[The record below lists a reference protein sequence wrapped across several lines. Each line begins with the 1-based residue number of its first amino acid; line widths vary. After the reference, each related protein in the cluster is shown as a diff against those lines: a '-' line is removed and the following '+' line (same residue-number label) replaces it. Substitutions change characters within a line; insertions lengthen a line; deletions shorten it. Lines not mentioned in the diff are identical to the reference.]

1 MAIIKATEPE
11 IIIPRDISV
20 QDANPRWNWDRPIHS
35 PGKMA
40 VDFEE
45 RVDFERLRRYRL
57 ARAKSAL
64 EDSELGAV
72 LCFDNNNIRYLTGSV
87 IGEWSRDKICRYALY
102 TKGSSH
108 PYLWDFGSAA
118 AHHRLYAPW
127 LKQDHCHAG
136 MLGLRGS
143 VSEEAGLFK
152 RAAKEI
158 YDLLKAAGVADQPLG
173 VDVAEPPMFL
183 ALQAVGLD
191 VRDAQQVFL
200 DARQIKSMDEIVLL
214 NQAASMVDGVYQNIA
229 EALKPGATENQM
241 VALANK
247 LLYEMGSD
255 DVEAVNAVSGE
266 RCSPHPHNFTDR
278 MYRPGDQ
285 AFFDIIQSFMGYRTC
300 YYRTLNVGLSTP
312 GQVDAYKQAREWI
325 DDAIAMVKPGLTTD
339 KIAGIWPAAEEFG
352 FANEMEAFG
361 LQFGHGLGLAL
372 HERPIIS
379 RLTSFDNP
387 FELQEGMVFAL
398 ETYCPAADGSG
409 AARIE
414 EEVVVT
420 ADGAKVITLFP
431 AQELFV
437 ANKY

>member
-1 MAIIKATEPE
+1 MSNILSREPE
-11 IIIPRDISV
+11 VIRPEDI
-20 QDANPRWNWDRPIHS
+20 QPNWNWDRPIAA
-35 PGKMA
+35 PGRTH

-45 RVDFERLRRYRL
+45 RVDFRRLHKYRI
-57 ARAKSAL
+57 ARAEQAL
-64 EDSELGAV
+64 QQSDLGAL
-72 LCFDNNNIRYLTGSV
+72 LCFDNNNIRYLTSSV
-87 IGEWSRDKICRYALY
+87 IGEWSRDKICRYALF
-102 TKGSSH
+102 TGNAN

-118 AHHRLYAPW
+118 SHHRLYAPW
-127 LKQDHCHAG
+127 LQPDRCKAG

-143 VSEEAGLFK
+143 VPEEANLFK
-152 RAAKEI
+152 NAAKEI
-158 YDLLKAAGVADQPLG
+158 RDLLKIEGVADMPIG
-173 VDVAEPPMFL
+173 VDVVEPPMLF
-183 ALQAVGLD
+183 ALQQEGLEI
-191 VRDAQQVFL
+191 RDGQQVFL
-200 DARQIKSMDEIVLL
+200 DARQIKSMDEIILL
-214 NQAASMVDGVYQNIA
+214 NMSAALVDGAYQEIA
-229 EALKPGATENQM
+229 DKLKPGMRENEM

-247 LLYEMGSD
+247 FLYDNGSD
-255 DVEAVNAVSGE
+255 DVEAINAVSGE

-285 AFFDIIQSFMGYRTC
+285 AFFDIIQSYMGYRTC

-312 GQVDAYKQAREWI
+312 AQVDAYKTAREWI
-325 DDAIAMVKPGLTTD
+325 DSAIDLVRPGLTTD
-339 KIAGIWPAAEEFG
+339 KIAALWPKAEEFG

-379 RLTSFDNP
+379 RLVSFDNP

-398 ETYCPAADGSG
+398 ETYCPAADGNG

-414 EEVVVT
+414 EEVIVT
-420 ADGAKVITLFP
+420 SDGCKVITLFP